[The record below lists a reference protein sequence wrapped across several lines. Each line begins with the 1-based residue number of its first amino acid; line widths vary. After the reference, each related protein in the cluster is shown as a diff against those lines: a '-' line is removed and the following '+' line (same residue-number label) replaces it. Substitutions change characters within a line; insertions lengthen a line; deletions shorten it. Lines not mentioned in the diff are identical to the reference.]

1 MLFAFN
7 TLILCKDTGRVS
19 GGRREEGGMERCNAG
34 IEASKVTLHTWRKS
48 KKGCR
53 HVSTA
58 ELWENCKNTV
68 ITTLTKYTTRYL
80 VLHQQNKL
88 WDIFTKIHYEI
99 SWSYTTKIQISWSY
113 INKTHYEISWSYT
126 MHCIDSAYSNTC
138 ESSKTSGCRRW
149 RRKREFW
156 NTCLWLRFLNSEV
169 LRCALPLSNQP
180 SSGSCLYG
188 YMCTCIYVC
197 MQTRVQ
203 K

>member
-34 IEASKVTLHTWRKS
+34 IEACLHTWRKS

-58 ELWENCKNTV
+58 ELCINKAKHSYSQHQQNTLWDILILHQQNIYTV
-68 ITTLTKYTTRYL
+68 RYLDLTPTKYTMRYL
-80 VLHQQNKL
+80 VLHQQNTL
-88 WDIFTKIHYEI
+88 YDV
-99 SWSYTTKIQISWSY
+99 
-113 INKTHYEISWSYT
+113 SWSYT
-126 MHCIDSAYSNTC
+126 MHCIDSHAYSNTC

-188 YMCTCIYVC
+188 YMCTWIYVC